1 MRTKI
6 GTRDLMVRGRL
17 IRVGRLESDAIDFP
31 DDPTATLR
39 DLQAAR
45 AGIDVFTFV
54 QTLPRTQPE
63 FTYPMEWDNFA
74 AMPVS
79 TFEHWWNKQIDRKVR
94 NMARKGEK
102 HGLVVRESTLDAAFA
117 RGIWDIYNESPIRQG
132 KPFWHYGKDV
142 ETVRRENASFLER
155 SVIIG
160 AYFQEALIGF
170 SKLVISNDG
179 HQALMMQ
186 ILSMMKHRDK
196 SPTNALIAQAVRSC
210 AERGISH
217 LVYASF
223 GYGRKKRDSLA
234 DFKLSNGFQRVDVPR
249 YFVPL
254 TLRGKV
260 AMQLG
265 LHHRLSEH
273 LPEAVIARVRKLR
286 GSWYAHKYG
295 LQKETLY

>member
-1 MRTKI
+1 V
-6 GTRDLMVRGRL
+6 MVRGRL

-31 DDPTATLR
+31 NDPAATLI
-39 DLQAAR
+39 DIQSAR

-63 FTYPMEWDNFA
+63 FSYAMEWDNFA
-74 AMPVS
+74 AMPIS

-117 RGIWDIYNESPIRQG
+117 QGIWDVYNESPVRQG

-142 ETVRRENASFLER
+142 ETVRRENSSFLER
-155 SVIIG
+155 SVMIG
-160 AYFQEALIGF
+160 AYFQESLIGF
-170 SKLVISNDG
+170 LKLVISRDG
-179 HQALMMQ
+179 NQALVMQ

-210 AERGISH
+210 AERGVSH
-217 LVYASF
+217 MVYASF
-223 GYGRKKRDSLA
+223 SYGRKKRDSLA
-234 DFKLSNGFQRVDVPR
+234 DFKLSNGFQRVEVPR

-265 LHHRLSEH
+265 LHHRFSEH
-273 LPEAVIARVRKLR
+273 LPESVLAQARKLR
-286 GSWYAHKYG
+286 GSWYAHKYR
-295 LQKETLY
+295 LQKESLY

>member
-1 MRTKI
+1 
-6 GTRDLMVRGRL
+6 MVHGRL

-31 DDPTATLR
+31 DDPAATLS
-39 DLQAAR
+39 DVQSAR
-45 AGIDVFTFV
+45 AGIDIFTFV

-74 AMPVS
+74 AMPIS
-79 TFEHWWNKQIDRKVR
+79 TFDHWWNKQIDRKVR

-102 HGLVVRESTLDAAFA
+102 HGLAVREAALDAAFA
-117 RGIWDIYNESPIRQG
+117 QGIWDVYNESPVRQG

-142 ETVRRENASFLER
+142 ETVRRENSSFLER
-155 SVIIG
+155 SVFIG
-160 AYFQEALIGF
+160 AYFHESLVGF
-170 SKLVISNDG
+170 LKLVISRDG
-179 HQALMMQ
+179 SQALVMQ

-196 SPTNALIAQAVRSC
+196 APTNALIARAVRSC
-210 AERGISH
+210 AEREVRH
-217 LVYASF
+217 MVYASF
-223 GYGRKKRDSLA
+223 SYGRRRRDSLA

-254 TLRGKV
+254 TWRGGI
-260 AMQLG
+260 AMRFG

-273 LPEAVIARVRKLR
+273 LPEPVLAQARRLR
-286 GSWYAHKYG
+286 GSWYAHRYG

>member
-1 MRTKI
+1 MTI
-6 GTRDLMVRGRL
+6 GTEDLMVHGRL

-31 DDPTATLR
+31 DDPPATLI
-39 DLQAAR
+39 DIQSAR

-63 FTYPMEWDNFA
+63 FTYAMEWDNFA

-94 NMARKGEK
+94 NMARRGEK
-102 HGLVVRESTLDAAFA
+102 HGLAVRESTLDAAFA
-117 RGIWDIYNESPIRQG
+117 QGIWDIYNESPVRQG

-142 ETVRRENASFLER
+142 ETVRRENASFFER
-155 SVIIG
+155 SVYIG
-160 AYFQEALIGF
+160 AYFQDALIGF
-170 SKLVISNDG
+170 LKLVISRDG
-179 HQALMMQ
+179 HQALVMQ
-186 ILSMMKHRDK
+186 NLSMMKHRDK

-210 AERGISH
+210 AERGVSH
-217 LVYASF
+217 MVYASF
-223 GYGRKKRDSLA
+223 SYGRKKRDSLA
-234 DFKLSNGFQRVDVPR
+234 DFKLSNGFQRVEVPR

-254 TLRGKV
+254 TFRGKV

-273 LPEAVIARVRKLR
+273 LPESLLAQARKLR